1 MQIAIPIYDGF
12 TALDAI
18 GPYDVL
24 SRLPGAEVVFV
35 AEEPG
40 EKRTESGMAGIT
52 ADRALADV
60 PEPDVIVVPGGTGNR
75 HLLDPEN
82 ELVRWI
88 ADAHPGTEWTT
99 SVCTGSLLLA
109 QAGVLD
115 GVDATTHWAARDR
128 LAELGAIP
136 VPERVVERGKVMT
149 AAGVSSGI
157 DMALTLAGR
166 LSNETVAQAI
176 QLGIEYDPDPPHDTG
191 SLEKAPPELVELVM
205 MALDQEDAKADELLA
220 SRWTRGPPLSRG
232 SAGPPGSA
240 EDRRRP

>member
-24 SRLPGAEVVFV
+24 SRLPGAEVVFC

-60 PEPDVIVVPGGTGNR
+60 PAPDVIVVPGGTGNR
-75 HLLDPEN
+75 RLLDPGN
-82 ELVRWI
+82 ALPQWV
-88 ADAHPGTEWTT
+88 AAAHPGTQWTT
-99 SVCTGSLLLA
+99 SVCTGALVLA
-109 QAGVLD
+109 VAGVLD
-115 GVDATTHWAARDR
+115 GVDATTHWAARE
-128 LAELGAIP
+128 ELGNLGANP

-157 DMALTLAGR
+157 DMALTLVGRIAGD
-166 LSNETVAQAI
+166 TVAQAI
-176 QLGIEYDPDPPHDTG
+176 QLGIEYDPEPPHDTG
-191 SLEKAPPELVELVM
+191 SLEKAPPELVELVKA
-205 MALDQEDAKADELLA
+205 ALEQEDARADELLA
-220 SRWTRGPPLSRG
+220 QR
-232 SAGPPGSA
+232 
-240 EDRRRP
+240 

>member
-24 SRLPGAEVVFV
+24 SRVPGAEVVFC
-35 AEEPG
+35 AERPG
-40 EKRTESGMAGIT
+40 EKRTESGMVGVT

-75 HLLDPEN
+75 RLLDSGN

-88 ADAHPGTEWTT
+88 ADVHEGTTWTA

-109 QAGVLD
+109 KAGVLE
-115 GVDATTHWAARDR
+115 GVDATTHWANRDA
-128 LAELGAIP
+128 LAALGANP
-136 VPERVVERGKVMT
+136 VTERVVERGKVMT

-157 DMALTLAGR
+157 DMALTLAER
-166 LSNETVAQAI
+166 LTNETIAQAI

-191 SLEKAPPELVELVM
+191 TLEKAPPELVELVK
-205 MALDQEDAKADELLA
+205 MALEQEDARADELLA
-220 SRWTRGPPLSRG
+220 
-232 SAGPPGSA
+232 
-240 EDRRRP
+240 RR